1 MYNQGY
7 MPIRSKNYMVENQVN
22 KYFMKQNET
31 VLFHSGSFLSAFIEW
46 GNLSYT
52 ARRVSGT
59 DSQGLSKEVGI

>member
-1 MYNQGY
+1 
-7 MPIRSKNYMVENQVN
+7 MVENQVN

>member
-7 MPIRSKNYMVENQVN
+7 MPIRSKIYMVENQVN

-31 VLFHSGSFLSAFIEW
+31 VLFHSGSFLSALIKL

-52 ARRVSGT
+52 SRRVSGT
-59 DSQGLSKEVGI
+59 DLKGMSREVAV